1 MKRILVWVMAGVLL
15 LSLVSCKEKLE
26 NSPYGDENFDT
37 SGDVTLSV
45 EYPVYDKS
53 VTAFNYSITNNTE
66 QTVTFGQA
74 FAVEA
79 WLDGEWKSLPV
90 LEDVGWD
97 DIAYLV
103 QPGDTWSNSF
113 SFWLY
118 DYEVADGTY
127 RLIKSVTVGEE
138 ETRLLCQE
146 FTIGESGITGDTPYG
161 YENLEDLPAQLDLE
175 TLECDLATDS
185 VGEIKA
191 GSQEKV
197 AAFLDKVAAGTPSM
211 MRLVSIT
218 REGDLVLYDI
228 IYEDDHFLYR
238 VDRSRD
244 RYADQENQTAEIY
257 EQYYSYIVT
266 DGEYIYLSDYASL
279 AYQDN
284 EERHLEAGSN
294 VILCL
299 DNFEEGEKLAETVEK
314 ITDKRLEG
322 SSTMARYWSADG
334 TCWVG
339 LTEEKNSFSV
349 SSKSFGEV
357 RTLPEEAG
365 EDAEIYSAQWLT
377 EDRVQLLFTSGEN
390 SGMYRAVYDK
400 STGKVVFIEAQS

>member
-1 MKRILVWVMAGVLL
+1 MKRILVWAVAAVLL
-15 LSLVSCKEKLE
+15 LSLVSCKQKLE
-26 NSPYGDENFDT
+26 DSPYADGDFDT
-37 SGDVTLSV
+37 TGDVVLSV

-66 QTVTFGQA
+66 ETVTFGQA

-79 WLDGEWKSLPV
+79 LLDGVWKSLPV
-90 LEDVGWD
+90 LDGVGWES
-97 DIAYLV
+97 IGYLV
-103 QPGDTWSNSF
+103 EPGDTWSNSF

-127 RLIKSVTVGEE
+127 RLIKSVTVGETE
-138 ETRLLCQE
+138 RFLCRE

-161 YENLEDLPAQLDLE
+161 YEDLEDLPAEIDLE
-175 TLECDLATDS
+175 TFACDLATDA

-191 GSQEKV
+191 GSQEQV
-197 AAFLDKVAAGTPSM
+197 AAFFEKVAMGTPSM

-218 REGDLVLYDI
+218 REGDPILYDV
-228 IYEDDHFLYR
+228 IYENDHFLYR

-244 RYADQENQTAEIY
+244 RYADQDGQTAEIY
-257 EQYYSYIVT
+257 QQRYSYLVT

-279 AYQDN
+279 EFQN
-284 EERHLEAGSN
+284 SKTRHLEAGSN

-299 DNFEEGEKLAETVEK
+299 ENFEGGEDLAAAVEEM
-314 ITDKRLEG
+314 TEERLAG
-322 SSTMARYWSADG
+322 NRTMARYWSEDG
-334 TCWVG
+334 TYWVG

-357 RTLPEEAG
+357 RTLPETAG

-377 EDRVQLLFTSGEN
+377 ADRVQLLFTSDESG
-390 SGMYRAVYDK
+390 GMYRAVYDK
-400 STGKVVFIEAQS
+400 SQGKIVFIEAQS

>member
-1 MKRILVWVMAGVLL
+1 MKRILVWAVAAVLL
-15 LSLVSCKEKLE
+15 LSLVSCKQKLE
-26 NSPYGDENFDT
+26 DSPYADGDFDT
-37 SGDVTLSV
+37 TGDVVLSV

-66 QTVTFGQA
+66 ETVTFGQA

-79 WLDGEWKSLPV
+79 LLDGVWKSLPV
-90 LEDVGWD
+90 LDGVGWES
-97 DIAYLV
+97 IGYLV
-103 QPGDTWSNSF
+103 EPGDTWSNSF

-127 RLIKSVTVGEE
+127 RLIKSVTVGETE
-138 ETRLLCQE
+138 RLLCRE

-161 YENLEDLPAQLDLE
+161 YEDLEDLSAEIDLE
-175 TLECDLATDS
+175 TFACDLATDA

-191 GSQEKV
+191 GSQEQV
-197 AAFLDKVAAGTPSM
+197 AAFFEKVAMGTPSM

-218 REGDLVLYDI
+218 REGDPILYDV
-228 IYEDDHFLYR
+228 IYENDHFLYR

-244 RYADQENQTAEIY
+244 RYADQDGQTAEIY
-257 EQYYSYIVT
+257 QQRYSYLVT

-279 AYQDN
+279 EFQN
-284 EERHLEAGSN
+284 SKTRHLEAGSN

-299 DNFEEGEKLAETVEK
+299 ENFEGGEDLAAAVEEM
-314 ITDKRLEG
+314 TEERLAG
-322 SSTMARYWSADG
+322 NRTMARYWSEDG
-334 TCWVG
+334 TYWVG

-357 RTLPEEAG
+357 RTLPETAG

-377 EDRVQLLFTSGEN
+377 ADRVQLLFTSDESG
-390 SGMYRAVYDK
+390 GMYRAVYDK
-400 STGKVVFIEAQS
+400 SQGKIVFIEAQS